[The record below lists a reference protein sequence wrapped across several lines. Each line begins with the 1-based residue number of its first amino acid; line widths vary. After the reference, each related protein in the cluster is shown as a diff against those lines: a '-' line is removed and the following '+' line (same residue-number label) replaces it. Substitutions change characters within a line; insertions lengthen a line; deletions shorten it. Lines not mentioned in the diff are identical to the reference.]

1 MSENQKNFNI
11 GLSYVAICLISFL
24 LLGIN
29 AVNPALAA
37 IGEAF
42 PEVDATTLSMFSQ
55 IPALTTIPFLLAGG
69 ILAKLMSKKTLA
81 IVGLICYTIGGCSGY
96 LVDDFTIMLVGRCIL
111 GFGIG
116 ILNPVVI
123 GLIADM
129 YSDDNKNYTRLMGL
143 NTAFKSAGGVFNTI
157 VVGFLVVLGWRN
169 AFLLYLLG
177 IPAIIFVAIAV
188 PNVKPKKLT
197 AEEKAAEKANKK
209 KFTMADLQ
217 GIGGAVISLCLLACL
232 QSAACSTVNTNLSH
246 LIADA
251 GFGSSVFAGF
261 ALSAFTGGAVVGS
274 LIYTK
279 WGVKGNGCAWAN
291 ASMVLVVLGCFC
303 GAFPVHAVMPFL
315 AAALVGLGNGLVK
328 PVWAKQLTLVS
339 INWAA
344 LFFAIY
350 MVAQNIGTTLQA
362 AVVPSI
368 AQALGGTGMG
378 ATNFMVMAMFQI
390 VVLIFCIIANKLWIG
405 KVEDAGMAAMDAAK
419 DEKEEAAA

>member
-1 MSENQKNFNI
+1 MSENQKNFNV

-69 ILAKLMSKKTLA
+69 LLCKFISKKWLA
-81 IVGLICYTIGGCSGY
+81 IIGLVCYTVGGCSGY
-96 LVDDFTIMLVGRCIL
+96 LVNDFAIMLAGRCVL

-123 GLIADM
+123 GLVADM

-143 NTAFKSAGGVFNTI
+143 NTTFKSAGGVFNTI

-177 IPAIIFVAIAV
+177 IPALIFVAVAV
-188 PNVKPKKLT
+188 PNVKPVKRT
-197 AEEKAAEKANKK
+197 AEERAAEKASKK

-217 GIGGAVISLCLLACL
+217 GIGGAVVSLCLLACL

-251 GFGSSVFAGF
+251 GFGSSIFAGF

-279 WGVKGNGCAWAN
+279 WGIKGNGCAWSN
-291 ASMVLVVLGCFC
+291 VSMVLVVLGCLC
-303 GAFPVHAVMPFL
+303 GAFPIHPVMAFL

-339 INWAA
+339 VNWAA

-350 MVAQNIGTTLQA
+350 MCAQNIGTTLQA

-368 AQALGGTGMG
+368 AQSLGGSGMG
-378 ATNFMVMAMFQI
+378 ATNFLVMAVFQVI
-390 VVLIFCIIANKLWIG
+390 VLVFCIVANRLWIG
-405 KVEDAGMAAMDAAK
+405 KVEDAGIAAMEADRDK
-419 DEKEEAAA
+419 DEAAA